1 MARVPLPGSH
11 RHAALGAEKIGPAN
25 PSDKAHVTVYIRGR
39 DKPPP
44 VTEAG
49 RYITSEQYTA
59 MYGASEEDFQA
70 IRDFAKQYNL
80 TPANENAATRSIE
93 LWGTVLDLSRA
104 FGVMLDRI
112 KIKDREYRGREGE
125 VTIPDSLLPIVT
137 AVVGLDNRPQAE
149 PHVRKVCS
157 MAAAAASET
166 LVAQAFSPEAI
177 GQLYDFPA
185 GLDGT
190 GQIIAVIELAG
201 GFLQSDLDTYFKS
214 GGLQTPSISAVSV
227 GTGQNSVSAGSA
239 ITDEELEVALD
250 IQIAGAL
257 APGAK
262 QLVYFSG
269 TSDQAFLAAVNA
281 AIVAKPQPTVISI
294 SWGKAEIFFTPQMRQ
309 QFEAALLHAAQL
321 GIPVTVASGDNG
333 SFDRTGSLNVDFPA
347 SATHALGCGG
357 TNLLADGNSI
367 GSETV
372 WNAVVNDA
380 NGNPVREGTG
390 GGVSQFFLKPAYQSS
405 ANVPSQPAGTGG
417 GRGVPDVAGAGDP
430 ATGYKVCCK
439 GSDLSVGGTSA
450 VAPLWAALIARFGQ
464 KLGRPVGFLNPLL
477 YQNGSAFNDV
487 TEGDNDSQGQGG
499 LYKAGPGWDP
509 CTGLGSPKGSALLQ
523 ALLEAVGEAPGNGG
537 IGTSSGSGSPATP
550 GAP

>member
-44 VTEAG
+44 VTEPG

-80 TPANENAATRSIE
+80 APANENPATRSIE

-104 FGVMLDRI
+104 FGVTLDRI

-137 AVVGLDNRPQAE
+137 AIVGLDNRPQAE

-157 MAAAAASET
+157 MAAAAANET

-390 GGVSQFFLKPAYQSS
+390 GGVSQFFPKPSYQSS

-439 GSDLSVGGTSA
+439 GSDLTVGGTSA

-477 YQNGSAFNDV
+477 YQNASAFNDV
-487 TEGDNDSQGQGG
+487 IQGDNDSQGQGG

-523 ALLEAVGEAPGNGG
+523 ALLETVGEASGNGG
-537 IGTSSGSGSPATP
+537 NGTSSGSGSPATP

>member
-1 MARVPLPGSH
+1 MEKVPLAGSH
-11 RHAALGAEKIGPAN
+11 RHPARGAEKIGPAN
-25 PSDKAHVTVYIRGR
+25 PSDQAHVTVYIRGK

-44 VTEAG
+44 VTQPG
-49 RYITSEQYTA
+49 HYITSEQYTA
-59 MYGASEEDFQA
+59 TYGASEEDFQA

-93 LWGTVLDLSRA
+93 LWGTVGDLSNA
-104 FGVMLDRI
+104 FGVTLDHV
-112 KIKDREYRGREGE
+112 KIKDRVYRGREGD
-125 VTIPDSLLPIVT
+125 VMIPQNLLPIIT
-137 AVVGLDNRPQAE
+137 AVFGLDNRPQAE
-149 PHVRKVCS
+149 PHVRKLHPR
-157 MAAAAASET
+157 AASEA
-166 LVAQAFSPEAI
+166 LVAQAFSPSAI

-201 GFLQSDLDTYFKS
+201 GFLQSDLDTYFKG
-214 GGLQTPSISAVSV
+214 GGLPTPSVSAVSV
-227 GTGQNSVSAGSA
+227 GGGQNSVSAGSVVS
-239 ITDEELEVALD
+239 DEELEVALD
-250 IQIAGAL
+250 IQVAGAL

-281 AIVAKPQPTVISI
+281 AIVGSPQPTVISI

-309 QFEAALLHAAQL
+309 QFESALLHAAQL

-333 SFDRTGSLNVDFPA
+333 SFDNSGSLNVDFPA
-347 SATHALGCGG
+347 AATHALGCGG
-357 TNLLADGNSI
+357 TNLLANGNSI

-390 GGVSQFFLKPAYQSS
+390 GGVSQFFPRPDYQSS
-405 ANVPSQPAGTGG
+405 ANIPSQPTGTGG

-430 ATGYKVCCK
+430 ATGYNVCCK
-439 GSDLSVGGTSA
+439 GSDMTVGGTSA

-464 KLGRPVGFLNPLL
+464 RLGRPVGFLNPLL
-477 YQNGSAFNDV
+477 YQSSSAFNDV
-487 TEGDNDSQGQGG
+487 TQGNNDSQGQGG
-499 LYKAGPGWDP
+499 LYQAGPGWDP

-523 ALLEAVGEAPGNGG
+523 ALLETVGEGPGTGSA
-537 IGTSSGSGSPATP
+537 GTTSRNSTTGTQGPP
-550 GAP
+550 

>member
-1 MARVPLPGSH
+1 MTREPLPGSH
-11 RHAALGAEKIGPAN
+11 RHPALGAEKIGPAN
-25 PSDKAHVTVYIRGR
+25 PSDQAHVTVYVRGK

-44 VTEAG
+44 VTQPG
-49 RYITSEQYTA
+49 HYITSEEYTA
-59 MYGASEEDFQA
+59 TYGASEEDFQA

-93 LWGTVLDLSRA
+93 LWGTIGDLSRA
-104 FGVMLDRI
+104 FGVTLDHI
-112 KIKDREYRGREGE
+112 KIKGHVYRGREGE
-125 VTIPDSLLPIVT
+125 LTVPANLLPIIT
-137 AVVGLDNRPQAE
+137 AVVGLDNRPQAV
-149 PHVRKVCS
+149 PHVRKIS
-157 MAAAAASET
+157 PTTSAAAAGET
-166 LVAQAFSPEAI
+166 LVAQGFSPSAL

-214 GGLQTPSISAVSV
+214 GGLPTPSISAVSV
-227 GTGQNSVSAGSA
+227 SGGQNTVSSGSTA
-239 ITDEELEVALD
+239 TDEELEVALD

-281 AIVAKPQPTVISI
+281 AIVATPQPTVISI

-309 QFEAALLHAAQL
+309 QFESALLHAAQL

-333 SFDRTGSLNVDFPA
+333 SFDNTGSLNVDFPA
-347 SATHALGCGG
+347 AATHALACGG

-380 NGNPVREGTG
+380 NGNPVRQGTG
-390 GGVSQFFLKPAYQSS
+390 GGVSQCFPKPAYQSS
-405 ANVPSQPAGTGG
+405 VNVPAQPTGNGG

-430 ATGYKVCCK
+430 ATGYNICCK
-439 GSDLSVGGTSA
+439 GSDLTVGGTSA

-464 KLGRPVGFLNPLL
+464 KLGRPVGFLNPLF
-477 YQNGSAFNDV
+477 YQSSGTFNDV
-487 TEGDNDSQGQGG
+487 TQGDNDSQGQGG
-499 LYKAGPGWDP
+499 LYQAGPGWDP

-523 ALLEAVGEAPGNGG
+523 ALLEAVGQAPGTGP
-537 IGTSSGSGSPATP
+537 SSGNAAPARP
-550 GAP
+550 AAP

>member
-1 MARVPLPGSH
+1 
-11 RHAALGAEKIGPAN
+11 
-25 PSDKAHVTVYIRGR
+25 VYIRGK

-44 VTEAG
+44 VTQPG
-49 RYITSEQYTA
+49 HYITSEEYTST
-59 MYGASEEDFQA
+59 YGASEEDFQA

-93 LWGTVLDLSRA
+93 LWGTVGDLSRA
-104 FGVMLDRI
+104 FGVTLDHV
-112 KIKDREYRGREGE
+112 KIKDRVYRHREGDI
-125 VTIPDSLLPIVT
+125 TIPESLLPIIT
-137 AVVGLDNRPQAE
+137 AVLGLDNRPQAE
-149 PHVRKVCS
+149 PHVRKVRPR
-157 MAAAAASET
+157 AAS
-166 LVAQAFSPEAI
+166 VDSAAQPFSPLTI

-201 GFLQSDLDTYFKS
+201 GFLQSDLDTFFK
-214 GGLQTPSISAVSV
+214 GQGFQTPSISVVSV
-227 GTGQNSVSAGSA
+227 GAGQNTVSPGSA
-239 ITDEELEVALD
+239 VTDEELEVALD

-269 TSDQAFLAAVNA
+269 TSDQAFLAAINA
-281 AIVAKPQPTVISI
+281 AIVATPQPTVISI

-333 SFDRTGSLNVDFPA
+333 SFDNTGSLNVDFPA

-380 NGNPVREGTG
+380 DGNPVRQGTG
-390 GGVSQFFLKPAYQSS
+390 GGVSQFFPKPAYQSS
-405 ANVPSQPAGTGG
+405 VNVPAQPTGTGG

-430 ATGYKVCCK
+430 ATGYNVCCK

-464 KLGRPVGFLNPLL
+464 KLGKPVGFLNPLL
-477 YQNGSAFNDV
+477 YQSSGTFNDV
-487 TEGDNDSQGQGG
+487 TQGNNDSQGQGG
-499 LYKAGPGWDP
+499 LYQAGPGWDP

-523 ALLEAVGEAPGNGG
+523 ALLASVGQGPGTWSN
-537 IGTSSGSGSPATP
+537 GTSHENGSTGTPA
-550 GAP
+550 APAVHHS